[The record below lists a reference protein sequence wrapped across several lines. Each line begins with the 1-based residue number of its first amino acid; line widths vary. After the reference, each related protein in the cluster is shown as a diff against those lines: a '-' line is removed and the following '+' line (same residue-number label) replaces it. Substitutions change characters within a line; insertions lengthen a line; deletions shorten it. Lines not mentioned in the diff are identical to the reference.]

1 MSTQTCTMSSRTNK
15 KVIEDGD
22 DDDAPTVD
30 DVDVTETEE
39 KSYDRNKDLEDLR
52 TGKRRNRIV
61 EKGMQIQDDS
71 RKHFVWLFRIGLI
84 ANGLVDIF
92 LLGIFPLL
100 AAVKYMP
107 QVDVGI
113 TVQTLF
119 PAFMEGG
126 LVERLACYGFI
137 ACGGS
142 RLISGLALINGRS
155 KVADAVAAG
164 TYATELLM
172 LLLESELFKT
182 TPPTNPVLAG
192 IVICILTTAFLILG
206 TQLRDSLADEQRFKQ
221 LDMKNETTNSLL
233 RYWMI
238 FNGLVIDIF
247 MLGLIPLLASTQL
260 LPVGVKRAA
269 VLPLTVQSIF
279 PSFVVGGLEERLC
292 LYCFIACGCCRFGA
306 GMGKFFG
313 CNRSADIVA
322 MFSYAVEVLMVLM
335 EFVVFKT
342 TTFDLVLPALVICPA
357 CISALLIGQLQTY
370 TLDGLYKNKNEK
382 KAKAD

>member
-1 MSTQTCTMSSRTNK
+1 MSSRTNK

-119 PAFMEGG
+119 PGMSLF
-126 LVERLACYGFI
+126 RLL
-137 ACGGS
+137 S
-142 RLISGLALINGRS
+142 
-155 KVADAVAAG
+155 
-164 TYATELLM
+164 
-172 LLLESELFKT
+172 
-182 TPPTNPVLAG
+182 
-192 IVICILTTAFLILG
+192 
-206 TQLRDSLADEQRFKQ
+206 
-221 LDMKNETTNSLL
+221 
-233 RYWMI
+233 
-238 FNGLVIDIF
+238 
-247 MLGLIPLLASTQL
+247 PL
-260 LPVGVKRAA
+260 
-269 VLPLTVQSIF
+269 
-279 PSFVVGGLEERLC
+279 
-292 LYCFIACGCCRFGA
+292 
-306 GMGKFFG
+306 
-313 CNRSADIVA
+313 
-322 MFSYAVEVLMVLM
+322 
-335 EFVVFKT
+335 
-342 TTFDLVLPALVICPA
+342 
-357 CISALLIGQLQTY
+357 
-370 TLDGLYKNKNEK
+370 
-382 KAKAD
+382 